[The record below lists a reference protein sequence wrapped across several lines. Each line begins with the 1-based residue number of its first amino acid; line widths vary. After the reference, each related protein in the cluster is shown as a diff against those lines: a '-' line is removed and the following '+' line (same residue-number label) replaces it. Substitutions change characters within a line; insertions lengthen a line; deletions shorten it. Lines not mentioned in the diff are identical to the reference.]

1 MPGVFVIRQLLL
13 DLDLTLYPPQ
23 SGLMDE
29 MNRRIERYVEKFLKV
44 SPEEA
49 ERLRCGFRDRHGTTL
64 RGLLVEHG
72 ADPQP
77 FIRFVHEGLPG
88 EYLQPDPV
96 LGDALSRL
104 TCPVHI
110 FTNAPADYA
119 RRALEQ
125 LGLTQRVDR
134 LFDLAFTDYWG
145 KPHAQAYRMVEAAL
159 GVAPSECLLVDDSA
173 LNIQGAR
180 ACGWSVCWMSY
191 GRPVEEGLVS
201 VESPSDL
208 ALRLPSLATAFTA
221 KGCFA

>member
-1 MPGVFVIRQLLL
+1 LIRQILL

-29 MNRRIERYVEKFLKV
+29 MNRRIERYVEDFLRV

-49 ERLRCGFRDRHGTTL
+49 EKLRCGFRDRHGTTL

-77 FIRFVHEGLPG
+77 FLRFVHEGLPG
-88 EYLQPDPV
+88 GHLTPDSA
-96 LGDALSRL
+96 LAEALSRSA
-104 TCPVHI
+104 CPVHV
-110 FTNAPADYA
+110 FTNAPEDYA

-125 LGLTQRVDR
+125 LGLSRRVDR

-145 KPHAQAYRMVEAAL
+145 KPHEVAYRKVETAL
-159 GVAPSECLLVDDSA
+159 GASPSECLLVDDSA

-191 GRPVEEGLVS
+191 GRPAEEGWVT
-201 VESPSDL
+201 VENPGDL
-208 ALRLPSLATAFTA
+208 ALRLSSLLSSFPPPRCPA
-221 KGCFA
+221 